1 MENSGL
7 TLSVNHKGGAPAKDG
22 RMEIFARRPRMA
34 EKDPAIS
41 FTRAPN
47 PSGVLLC
54 RIPGGVKTS
63 LESQGGPGGAWSG
76 APLVVNSQY
85 SSGLAGVTEEERDLE
100 AVRRRH
106 AGKWRIGSPP
116 NWTVMRLDCGWRENP
131 VMNGCLANRIDNRS
145 RE

>member
-63 LESQGGPGGAWSG
+63 LESQGGPGAVHRWWLTLSTRAALGPSG
-76 APLVVNSQY
+76 
-85 SSGLAGVTEEERDLE
+85 GH
-100 AVRRRH
+100 RRR
-106 AGKWRIGSPP
+106 
-116 NWTVMRLDCGWRENP
+116 T
-131 VMNGCLANRIDNRS
+131 
-145 RE
+145 

>member
-7 TLSVNHKGGAPAKDG
+7 TLSVDHKRGGPAKGG

-54 RIPGGVKTS
+54 RIPGGVKDAVS
-63 LESQGGPGGAWSG
+63 RAKAGLERCTVGG
-76 APLVVNSQY
+76 Q
-85 SSGLAGVTEEERDLE
+85 
-100 AVRRRH
+100 
-106 AGKWRIGSPP
+106 
-116 NWTVMRLDCGWRENP
+116 
-131 VMNGCLANRIDNRS
+131 
-145 RE
+145 